1 MKRILKYILLAAL
14 LLFVTGCNENN
25 DILDNIDETYSTMVT
40 CESTT
45 ADLETT
51 EKPVV
56 VETSTTAESPE
67 DKKGYGS
74 ISYRLS
80 ADKDMDALGV
90 GKKLI
95 IISDAGLGAQLDPSV
110 ASRFN
115 EVLVKDCGCDFV
127 VEFVDYEF
135 EDNEYTYAEA
145 LTDTMNMGQ
154 QADIIISGATG
165 WSSFYTNLINNGLF
179 MDITDY
185 LGKTEE
191 GQKLYVALPET
202 AWQGVERDGRIY
214 GCDTAMNIYG
224 SYRIVCNKQ
233 KAEELG
239 IEVKEGFSF
248 YDIGEILGKIEGGL
262 PSGVIGIAAGNM
274 SDYDMLG
281 YCDMS
286 GIEYIQ
292 HGVYAK
298 QGDDGEWTAFNPLTD
313 DEFVKFVKTIREY
326 KDKGWLRNIKK
337 KNIENI
343 ISMQDG
349 EFLFYCGS
357 FVPGVVNLAAGDRI
371 VLTNYDNDMYE
382 VVTGTTSVFL
392 KGLRECN
399 VTGVASWTEYK
410 EEALKLL
417 TLMQTEEK
425 LVNLLMWGIDG
436 EDYRYIDREVIKTS
450 EKSTDGGL
458 ENRAYMVNKLLSY
471 PQFVEPDN
479 KAEYYKELV
488 KDFGENPFM
497 QYEITDDEY
506 RAAIKDYANVEL
518 QKIWAEYYNGLLYGE
533 YEDVEATVAEI
544 IKRQEAARI
553 DKLID
558 SINKLFEEARGNE

>member
-1 MKRILKYILLAAL
+1 MKKAMEIVVLTVLILC
-14 LLFVTGCNENN
+14 FVGCNRPGEGVNATEEPTMTIAAGETHTENTTSVSETQAVITDTSVIT
-25 DILDNIDETYSTMVT
+25 DI
-40 CESTT
+40 
-45 ADLETT
+45 
-51 EKPVV
+51 
-56 VETSTTAESPE
+56 

-74 ISYRLS
+74 ISHRLS
-80 ADKDMDALGV
+80 ADKDMDTLGV

-115 EVLVKDCGCDFV
+115 EVLVKDYGCDFV

-145 LTDTMNMGQ
+145 LTDTMDMGQ
-154 QADIIISGATG
+154 QADIIISGAAG
-165 WSSFYTNLINNGLF
+165 WNSFYTNLVNNGLF

-185 LGKTEE
+185 LDKTEE

-262 PSGVIGIAAGNM
+262 PSGVIGIAAGNV

-281 YCDMS
+281 YYDMS

-298 QGDDGEWTAFNPLTD
+298 QGADGEWTAFNPLTD
-313 DEFVKFVKTIREY
+313 DEFVRFVKAIREY

-357 FVPGVVNLAAGDRI
+357 FVPGVINLAAGDRI

-382 VVTGTTSVFL
+382 VVTGTTSGFL

-399 VTGVASWTEYK
+399 VTGIASWTEYK

-450 EKSTDGGL
+450 EKSTDGGI

-533 YEDVEATVAEI
+533 HEDVEATVAEI
-544 IKRQEAARI
+544 IKRQEAAGI

-558 SINKLFEEARGNE
+558 ATNKLFEEARGHE